1 MKESLTKLRQYLLS
15 GVSFAIP
22 FIACGGIMIA
32 AAIAINERYSP
43 DKPSDFSHAP
53 AVLQLIM
60 EIGVAA
66 FTLMPAVLAGYI
78 AYAMAGKPG
87 LAPGC
92 VGGWLATHIP
102 SAVVGGADVSAG
114 FLGAMLA
121 GLLAGYVV
129 MGLKKLKVPKFVR
142 PIMPIMIVPI
152 VGSGAVGIAMLW
164 VIGLPIAHGMDGLGR
179 WLESMS
185 HGSAFLLAV
194 ILGCMV
200 AFDMGGPINKTAFFF
215 ASGLI
220 AQGHYV
226 VMGAV
231 ATAIC
236 TPPLG
241 LGLAT
246 LTARKLWTE
255 AEREAGMAALAMGC
269 VGITEGAIPFAA
281 SDPLRIIPCI
291 MFGSAV
297 GAVVAMLSG
306 VGDHAPH
313 GGPIVI
319 FVVDHKLMYVLAIVT
334 GMCATAAATN
344 LVKLFTSESIQPSDA
359 LEPSVA
365 ATA

>member
-1 MKESLTKLRQYLLS
+1 MKESIVKVRQYLLS

-32 AAIAINERYSP
+32 GAIAVNTHYY
-43 DKPSDFSHAP
+43 PSTPSKMGALTP
-53 AVLQLIM
+53 SWVSLVLN
-60 EIGVAA
+60 IGVAA

-78 AYAMAGKPG
+78 ANAMAGKPG
-87 LAPGC
+87 LVPGF

-102 SAVVGGADVSAG
+102 AAAAGGADVTAG
-114 FLGAMLA
+114 FLGAMVA
-121 GLLAGYVV
+121 GLLAGYAV
-129 MGLKKLKVPKFVR
+129 MALKKLKVPKFIR
-142 PIMPIMIVPI
+142 PIMPIMIIPI
-152 VGSGAVGIAMLW
+152 VGSTVVGIVMLW

-179 WLESMS
+179 WLEQMS
-185 HGSAFLLAV
+185 HGSRFVLGL

-215 ASGLI
+215 GSGLI
-220 AQGHYV
+220 AQGHYE

-236 TPPLG
+236 IPPMG

-246 LTARKLWTE
+246 LTAKWLWTE
-255 AEREAGMAALAMGC
+255 QEREAGVAALAMGC

-281 SDPLRIIPCI
+281 ADPLRVIPCI
-291 MFGSAV
+291 MFGSAI
-297 GAVVAMLSG
+297 GSCIAMLAH

-319 FVVDHKLMYVLAIVT
+319 FVVQNRVMYAVAIVV
-334 GMCATAAATN
+334 GVVATAIATN
-344 LVKLFTSESIQPSDA
+344 LVKQFTTAQQPDDA
-359 LEPSVA
+359 VEPV
-365 ATA
+365 TAV